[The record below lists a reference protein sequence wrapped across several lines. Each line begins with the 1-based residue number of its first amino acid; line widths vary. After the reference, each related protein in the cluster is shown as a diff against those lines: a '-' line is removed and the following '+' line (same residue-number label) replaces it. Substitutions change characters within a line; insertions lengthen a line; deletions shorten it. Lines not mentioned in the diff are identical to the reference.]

1 VKPDHAGWAP
11 PPFGNGRPALT
22 GNTLSRTRA
31 ETAKRTTW
39 GQFPK
44 QNGMLTTSVN
54 QTTYTVSNMTYL
66 GDRGR
71 ALTVAGNVVI
81 NVDACGIKNSPTDP
95 ASELEPVTNIAREIA
110 TKITP
115 A

>member
-1 VKPDHAGWAP
+1 
-11 PPFGNGRPALT
+11 
-22 GNTLSRTRA
+22 
-31 ETAKRTTW
+31 
-39 GQFPK
+39 
-44 QNGMLTTSVN
+44 MLTTSVN

-81 NVDACGIKNSPTDP
+81 NIDACAIKNSPTDP

-110 TKITP
+110 TKIPT